1 MVAPWDRRSPSEQRR
16 VESLLLGSWLPQAV
30 SYAPHWTAVAEH
42 LGLDPERLDGGRD
55 DLVGLPPS
63 RQADLAGTGGPGAP
77 ALVMRPTEAQV
88 KARSDTSTLVAIAQ
102 AIRSEGAGGKRR
114 TILEEFKPLHIQ
126 RGGIHDQLAIAS
138 SRSDLDRMHRV
149 GARAARVLGLG
160 GDDYIVSLVPPG
172 PRLDWWGVYHLA
184 LGSSILAV
192 HPREVGESG
201 ALVAEAFALAPAT
214 TVVVPLADAAEPE
227 ALLGGATVDLG
238 GITNVITVGPP
249 PTPDRRASIGDAWQR
264 AGASSDLRVRA
275 LWGPSEGRGFWA
287 ECADGTTGLHTYP
300 DLEVIEVLDPITGEP
315 TSGHGDLTITTAGW
329 HGSAL
334 LRYRTGAWVDALDTD
349 PCPACGRTVPRI
361 PDEIVPEAW
370 QPEVVIGDLV
380 VRLDLRGVAAEVAST
395 PEVRTWR
402 TELREP
408 RGTDTDDRLVV
419 EVAGKVSVR
428 QEAALADRI
437 EASCGVR
444 PAEIR
449 VVSDAEAVDRS
460 AAELGSV
467 FADLR

>member
-16 VESLLLGSWLPQAV
+16 VQSLLLGTWLPQAV
-30 SYAPHWTAVAEH
+30 SYAPHWTAVAER
-42 LGLDPERLDGGRD
+42 LGLDPESLDGRD
-55 DLVGLPPS
+55 ELAGLPPS
-63 RQADLAGTGGPGAP
+63 RQADVAGSGGPGAP
-77 ALVMRPTEAQV
+77 GIVMRPTEAQV
-88 KARSDTSTLVAIAQ
+88 KARSDTSTLVTIAQ

-114 TILEEFKPLHIQ
+114 RILEEFKPLHIQ
-126 RGGIHDQLAIAS
+126 RGGIHDQLAIAA

-149 GARAARVLGLG
+149 GARAARVLGLD
-160 GDDYIVSLVPPG
+160 GDDYLVSLVPPG

-192 HPREVGESG
+192 HPREVAESG
-201 ALVAEAFALAPAT
+201 ELVAEAFALAQAT
-214 TVVVPLADAAEPE
+214 TVVVRLDDADQPDV
-227 ALLGGATVDLG
+227 LLGEAAVDLG
-238 GITNVITVGPP
+238 SVTNVITVGPP
-249 PTPDRRASIGDAWQR
+249 PDPDRRAAIAEAWHR

-275 LWGPSEGRGFWA
+275 VWGPSEARGLWA
-287 ECADGTTGLHTYP
+287 ECGEGTTGLHTYP
-300 DLEVIEVLDPITGEP
+300 DLEVLEVLDPITGEP
-315 TSGHGDLTITTAGW
+315 TSSDGDLTITTAGW

-334 LRYRTGAWVDALDTD
+334 LRYRTGAWVDPLETD

-361 PDEIVPEAW
+361 VGEVVPEAW
-370 QPEVVIGDLV
+370 QPEVGIGDFV
-380 VRLDLRGVAAEVAST
+380 VRLDLRGVAAEVATT

-408 RGTDTDDRLVV
+408 RGSGTGDRLIV
-419 EVAGKVSVR
+419 EIAGKVSVR
-428 QEAALADRI
+428 EEAALADRI

-449 VVSDAEAVDRS
+449 IVADAGAVDRS